1 MQSSL
6 ASGAPNPRRCGAGW
20 LVRCGRRRV
29 RREGLAADPCYLDL
43 DALDALDLDALRY
56 LLFELAD
63 PLLQHLDADHQVVE
77 DLGLRLVAQIRP
89 RLLNV
94 QLPHDRNPFLP
105 RASIPAR
112 LPVGSHRRRRG
123 WQPRTARDCPR
134 GADIP

>member
-1 MQSSL
+1 MSRW
-6 ASGAPNPRRCGAGW
+6 AEPGAG
-20 LVRCGRRRV
+20 G
-29 RREGLAADPCYLDL
+29 GLAADPRYFH
-43 DALDALDLDALRY
+43 LDALRY
-56 LLFELAD
+56 PLFELAD
-63 PLLQHLDADHQVVE
+63 PLLEHLDADHQVVE

-112 LPVGSHRRRRG
+112 LPGGSHRRRRG

-134 GADIP
+134 GADILVTNQK